1 MEEPVNVATD
11 GSFTVKVTPSASTY
25 SVTLVASDGVNTA
38 TQNVGFANRVIPTKP
53 KLYNISLSNA
63 NGLESYNWIVPGNS
77 GTSLNSFTAKGKV
90 SNKATEMLFTKAN
103 RVKDDGSGYEDFDPI
118 AATITKSTNANADST
133 FTVTLPMHPGINDF
147 RMIVKE
153 GSDVVLDTPVA
164 FYFDRQAPE
173 VMFSTPKLYGGRI
186 FTNNDTVKFKGVIS
200 DDFAGYT
207 LKINNLIASD
217 NFSTDSKG
225 KETNAQSFDRDVEV
239 KNGEFVLIQA
249 IDQMSSALYG
259 RAPVVVDKDAPSVTL
274 GIKDNDHVEA
284 NRKISV
290 TAKDD
295 HLKLLRVKIDGK
307 EVNHASNGLKETDIK
322 LSKNNPYDATFAD
335 LKDLKDPLKVDVDFN
350 SLSAGKHLI
359 TVEAVDYAGNVATK
373 NTSAEFV
380 VEKKS
385 NDGHGNDHGSSSVT
399 VNPPSASTPAPK
411 APESIAKLDQSLKGI
426 LVAGEHMNNVVRA
439 GKSNPVKL
447 YFAGMDAPAK
457 GDAGS
462 KSHKTKVSS
471 ATSEFIKE
479 LKKNKVA
486 YAYAYMYSSP
496 VLLKGADGSK
506 YVKVTLDKNGQ
517 PQFNVVI
524 PAGYF
529 GKHTIVLLNDKGEQ
543 LAWANVWVVPEN
555 ATAFDETVA
564 EINLKYS
571 ELHSGTGFGNGLGT
585 GFGNGLG
592 AGSGF
597 GTFTGTTYVGTDG
610 NASSGSANAGAASGD
625 AAANGNASAAN
636 ANAAAKQK
644 AAEKEQAAAKS
655 AAKKMTSDL
664 AMTGSSVIGMVVTFM
679 VLLASGA
686 VTFKT
691 RRHHAHVSK

>member
-1 MEEPVNVATD
+1 
-11 GSFTVKVTPSASTY
+11 
-25 SVTLVASDGVNTA
+25 
-38 TQNVGFANRVIPTKP
+38 
-53 KLYNISLSNA
+53 
-63 NGLESYNWIVPGNS
+63 
-77 GTSLNSFTAKGKV
+77 
-90 SNKATEMLFTKAN
+90 
-103 RVKDDGSGYEDFDPI
+103 
-118 AATITKSTNANADST
+118 
-133 FTVTLPMHPGINDF
+133 
-147 RMIVKE
+147 
-153 GSDVVLDTPVA
+153 
-164 FYFDRQAPE
+164 
-173 VMFSTPKLYGGRI
+173 
-186 FTNNDTVKFKGVIS
+186 
-200 DDFAGYT
+200 
-207 LKINNLIASD
+207 
-217 NFSTDSKG
+217 
-225 KETNAQSFDRDVEV
+225 
-239 KNGEFVLIQA
+239 
-249 IDQMSSALYG
+249 
-259 RAPVVVDKDAPSVTL
+259 
-274 GIKDNDHVEA
+274 
-284 NRKISV
+284 
-290 TAKDD
+290 
-295 HLKLLRVKIDGK
+295 
-307 EVNHASNGLKETDIK
+307 
-322 LSKNNPYDATFAD
+322 
-335 LKDLKDPLKVDVDFN
+335 
-350 SLSAGKHLI
+350 
-359 TVEAVDYAGNVATK
+359 
-373 NTSAEFV
+373 
-380 VEKKS
+380 
-385 NDGHGNDHGSSSVT
+385 
-399 VNPPSASTPAPK
+399 
-411 APESIAKLDQSLKGI
+411 
-426 LVAGEHMNNVVRA
+426 MNNVVRA

-555 ATAFDETVA
+555 ATAFDETAA

-571 ELHSGTGFGNGLGT
+571 ELYSGTGFGNGLG
-585 GFGNGLG
+585 
-592 AGSGF
+592 ADSGF

-610 NASSGSANAGAASGD
+610 NASSKSGNAGAASG
-625 AAANGNASAAN
+625 
-636 ANAAAKQK
+636 NAAEKQK

-679 VLLASGA
+679 VLFASGA

>member
-1 MEEPVNVATD
+1 
-11 GSFTVKVTPSASTY
+11 
-25 SVTLVASDGVNTA
+25 
-38 TQNVGFANRVIPTKP
+38 
-53 KLYNISLSNA
+53 
-63 NGLESYNWIVPGNS
+63 
-77 GTSLNSFTAKGKV
+77 
-90 SNKATEMLFTKAN
+90 
-103 RVKDDGSGYEDFDPI
+103 
-118 AATITKSTNANADST
+118 
-133 FTVTLPMHPGINDF
+133 
-147 RMIVKE
+147 
-153 GSDVVLDTPVA
+153 
-164 FYFDRQAPE
+164 
-173 VMFSTPKLYGGRI
+173 
-186 FTNNDTVKFKGVIS
+186 
-200 DDFAGYT
+200 
-207 LKINNLIASD
+207 
-217 NFSTDSKG
+217 
-225 KETNAQSFDRDVEV
+225 
-239 KNGEFVLIQA
+239 
-249 IDQMSSALYG
+249 
-259 RAPVVVDKDAPSVTL
+259 
-274 GIKDNDHVEA
+274 
-284 NRKISV
+284 
-290 TAKDD
+290 
-295 HLKLLRVKIDGK
+295 
-307 EVNHASNGLKETDIK
+307 
-322 LSKNNPYDATFAD
+322 
-335 LKDLKDPLKVDVDFN
+335 DPLKVDVDFN

-399 VNPPSASTPAPK
+399 VNPPSVSTPAPK

-426 LVAGEHMNNVVRA
+426 LVAGEHMNDVVRA

-471 ATSEFIKE
+471 AMSKFIKE

-543 LAWANVWVVPEN
+543 LAWANVWVIAEN
-555 ATAFDETVA
+555 ATASDETDA

-571 ELHSGTGFGNGLGT
+571 ELHSGT

-610 NASSGSANAGAASGD
+610 NASSESGNAG
-625 AAANGNASAAN
+625 AAN

-664 AMTGSSVIGMVVTFM
+664 AMTGSSVIGMIVTFM

>member
-1 MEEPVNVATD
+1 M
-11 GSFTVKVTPSASTY
+11 
-25 SVTLVASDGVNTA
+25 
-38 TQNVGFANRVIPTKP
+38 
-53 KLYNISLSNA
+53 
-63 NGLESYNWIVPGNS
+63 
-77 GTSLNSFTAKGKV
+77 
-90 SNKATEMLFTKAN
+90 
-103 RVKDDGSGYEDFDPI
+103 
-118 AATITKSTNANADST
+118 
-133 FTVTLPMHPGINDF
+133 
-147 RMIVKE
+147 
-153 GSDVVLDTPVA
+153 
-164 FYFDRQAPE
+164 
-173 VMFSTPKLYGGRI
+173 
-186 FTNNDTVKFKGVIS
+186 
-200 DDFAGYT
+200 
-207 LKINNLIASD
+207 
-217 NFSTDSKG
+217 
-225 KETNAQSFDRDVEV
+225 
-239 KNGEFVLIQA
+239 
-249 IDQMSSALYG
+249 
-259 RAPVVVDKDAPSVTL
+259 
-274 GIKDNDHVEA
+274 
-284 NRKISV
+284 
-290 TAKDD
+290 
-295 HLKLLRVKIDGK
+295 KIDGK

-411 APESIAKLDQSLKGI
+411 APESTAKLDQSLKGI

-471 ATSEFIKE
+471 VTSEFIKE

-506 YVKVTLDKNGQ
+506 YVKVILDKNGQ

-555 ATAFDETVA
+555 ATAFDETAA

-571 ELHSGTGFGNGLGT
+571 ELHSGTGFD
-585 GFGNGLG
+585 NGLG
-592 AGSGF
+592 ADSGF

-610 NASSGSANAGAASGD
+610 NASSGSGNAGAASG
-625 AAANGNASAAN
+625 
-636 ANAAAKQK
+636 NAAAKQK
-644 AAEKEQAAAKS
+644 AAEKEQADAKS

-691 RRHHAHVSK
+691 RRHHTHTSK

>member
-1 MEEPVNVATD
+1 
-11 GSFTVKVTPSASTY
+11 
-25 SVTLVASDGVNTA
+25 
-38 TQNVGFANRVIPTKP
+38 
-53 KLYNISLSNA
+53 
-63 NGLESYNWIVPGNS
+63 
-77 GTSLNSFTAKGKV
+77 
-90 SNKATEMLFTKAN
+90 
-103 RVKDDGSGYEDFDPI
+103 
-118 AATITKSTNANADST
+118 
-133 FTVTLPMHPGINDF
+133 
-147 RMIVKE
+147 
-153 GSDVVLDTPVA
+153 
-164 FYFDRQAPE
+164 
-173 VMFSTPKLYGGRI
+173 
-186 FTNNDTVKFKGVIS
+186 
-200 DDFAGYT
+200 
-207 LKINNLIASD
+207 
-217 NFSTDSKG
+217 
-225 KETNAQSFDRDVEV
+225 
-239 KNGEFVLIQA
+239 
-249 IDQMSSALYG
+249 
-259 RAPVVVDKDAPSVTL
+259 
-274 GIKDNDHVEA
+274 
-284 NRKISV
+284 
-290 TAKDD
+290 
-295 HLKLLRVKIDGK
+295 
-307 EVNHASNGLKETDIK
+307 
-322 LSKNNPYDATFAD
+322 
-335 LKDLKDPLKVDVDFN
+335 
-350 SLSAGKHLI
+350 
-359 TVEAVDYAGNVATK
+359 
-373 NTSAEFV
+373 
-380 VEKKS
+380 
-385 NDGHGNDHGSSSVT
+385 
-399 VNPPSASTPAPK
+399 
-411 APESIAKLDQSLKGI
+411 
-426 LVAGEHMNNVVRA
+426 
-439 GKSNPVKL
+439 
-447 YFAGMDAPAK
+447 
-457 GDAGS
+457 
-462 KSHKTKVSS
+462 
-471 ATSEFIKE
+471 
-479 LKKNKVA
+479 
-486 YAYAYMYSSP
+486 SP

-691 RRHHAHVSK
+691 RRHHAHASK